1 MSPEYEKVIDPL
13 ITSLLEIV
21 QRADKMSIPDL
32 TVELR
37 EEFDRANRQ
46 METDREWKYATYA
59 LVAWVDSEIIINHNR
74 WKDDTLEA
82 HYFRTGN
89 AYTEFFLRA
98 DKAYEKRY
106 YNAFEVFYICFM
118 FGYHGVYQTGD
129 KTVVPK
135 SLPLTDSEWQKKAA
149 ERISRIRKSKK
160 PEKWDETKLPD
171 WSNQPLTG
179 KSSFVNGLIFL
190 TVVLLIASFAVFI
203 VLSGNFGR

>member
-13 ITSLLEIV
+13 ISNLLAII
-21 QRADKMSIPDL
+21 QRADQLTIRDL

-37 EEFDRANRQ
+37 EEFDRANLK
-46 METDREWKYATYA
+46 METDREWKYANYA

-74 WKDDTLEA
+74 WKDETLEA
-82 HYFRTGN
+82 HYFKTGN

-98 DKAYEKRY
+98 ERAYEKRY
-106 YNAFEVFYICFM
+106 FNAFEVFYTCFM

-135 SLPLTDSEWQKKAA
+135 SLPLTDADWQKKAA
-149 ERISRIRKSKK
+149 GRVSRIRKTRK
-160 PEKWDETKLPD
+160 PEKWSETKMED

-179 KSSFVNGLIFL
+179 YPTFVNGLLFFSLISI
-190 TVVLLIASFAVFI
+190 VAVLLVYI
-203 VLSGNFGR
+203 VWSK

>member
-1 MSPEYEKVIDPL
+1 MSPEYENVVDPL
-13 ITSLLEIV
+13 ITSLLAIV
-21 QRADKMSIPDL
+21 QRADQMTIRDL

-82 HYFRTGN
+82 YYFKTGN

-98 DKAYEKRY
+98 DIAYEKRY
-106 YNAFEVFYICFM
+106 FNAFEVFYICFL

-135 SLPLTDSEWQKKAA
+135 SLPLTDAEWQKKASG
-149 ERISRIRKSKK
+149 RISRIRKSRK
-160 PEKWDETKLPD
+160 PEKWSETKLQD
-171 WSNQPLTG
+171 WPNQPLNGT
-179 KSSFVNGLIFL
+179 STFVNGLVFL
-190 TVVLLIASFAVFI
+190 TVVSLVAALVVFV
-203 VLSGNFGR
+203 VLQGN